1 MLEMLGSRQKDLLVL
16 LLKNKAGLTADD
28 ISEQLGISRNA
39 VRQHLAALENDRLL
53 QRGETCA
60 TGGRPKQLYVLTDKG
75 RECFPRHYSWF
86 AELLVSS
93 LVERAGAEGL
103 SEQLG
108 VLGRQVGQQLLAQ
121 HAHLLS
127 PGVDRAAVLATLMDD
142 LGYVAR
148 ARSGARG
155 EPFIE
160 ADNCVFH
167 ALAERHPEVCAFD
180 LALMSTFTGQD
191 IEHQECMARQGQV
204 CRFRLCGGRAPQEG
218 ATPTAVIKGPE
229 RRQPSSAGR

>member
-16 LLKNKAGLTADD
+16 LLKNKTGLTADE
-28 ISEQLGISRNA
+28 IAEQLGISRNA
-39 VRQHLAALENDRLL
+39 VRQHLTALENDRLL

-86 AELLVSS
+86 AELLVGS
-93 LVERAGAEGL
+93 LVERAGSEGL
-103 SEQLG
+103 SEQLSALG
-108 VLGRQVGQQLLAQ
+108 QQVGRQLTVQY
-121 HAHLLS
+121 AHLLT
-127 PGVDRAAVLATLMDD
+127 PGVDRARVLAGLMDE

-148 ARSGARG
+148 SSRSEAG
-155 EPFIE
+155 EPLIE

-180 LALMSTFTGQD
+180 LALMGTFTGRD
-191 IEHQECMARQGQV
+191 IEHQECMARDGKV
-204 CRFRLCGGRAPQEG
+204 CRFRLCGGG
-218 ATPTAVIKGPE
+218 PT
-229 RRQPSSAGR
+229 QD